1 MEGVKIEAQQWFDK
15 IKEKINE
22 DNNNNNDSKNQLH
35 TDVVVT
41 ATSIVSAI
49 VEYARHK
56 NVDLIVIGS
65 TGRRSILKKIFLGS
79 VASGVISYAI
89 CPVMVVK

>member
-22 DNNNNNDSKNQLH
+22 DNNNNDSKNQLH

-49 VEYARHK
+49 VEYADTK
-56 NVDLIVIGS
+56 TLI
-65 TGRRSILKKIFLGS
+65 
-79 VASGVISYAI
+79 
-89 CPVMVVK
+89 